1 MKITDLNIGT
11 SAWIRKVNG
20 NRDLCIHL
28 MELGIVSG
36 TLIKIIRKTD
46 YLITIR
52 YRNID
57 MVLTCDIGDKIDCSC
72 R

>member
-1 MKITDLNIGT
+1 MRITDLSVGA
-11 SAWIRKVNG
+11 SAWINKIDCNKE
-20 NRDLCIHL
+20 LCIHL
-28 MELGIVSG
+28 MELGLVSG

-57 MVLTCDIGDKIDCSC
+57 MVLTCDIGDIIDCTC